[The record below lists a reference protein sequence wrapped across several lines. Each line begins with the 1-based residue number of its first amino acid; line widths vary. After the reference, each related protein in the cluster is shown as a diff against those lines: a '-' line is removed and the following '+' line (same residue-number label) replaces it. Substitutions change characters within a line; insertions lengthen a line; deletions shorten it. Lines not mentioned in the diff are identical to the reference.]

1 MKKVN
6 PSDIKELHDR
16 INYLQ
21 EMQEGSIIIFN
32 VLRNE
37 LIAEMKEIKTA
48 LKNKNILD

>member
-6 PSDIKELHDR
+6 PFDIKELHDR

-21 EMQEGSIIIFN
+21 EMQENTIILFN

-37 LIAEMKEIKTA
+37 LIEDMEKIKTT
-48 LKNKNILD
+48 LKNKNIID